1 MLDARIAS
9 ALNKII
15 QNSYFKKKGRSGGA
29 ESSERRSVPSR
40 KADRLHDLRLL
51 SSPNLWC
58 PGKFVHDVL
67 ESFYELR
74 IRESDQLKTVLEVYD
89 MEIHQKI
96 SMPDY
101 QKNWKRWWRESTDQK
116 LRLRNFNARS
126 ERIETGALVVN
137 RRVQR
142 GVEGGPGEC
151 DHWKAKG
158 QCPRGD
164 NCSFRHDE
172 DKRAKST
179 PKSAPPSEPPTEK
192 DGRSTSRRKCLR
204 GRSPSGKFAR
214 QPCRD
219 FIKGKWTRPSCDYWH
234 PPECQCYKFWIGM
247 QIWRKVLVC
256 TKAGWRS
263 TLQKNR
269 KRMWQKCSGYLE
281 RCTTVCLRI
290 SGHRA
295 AWIIIDFKEER
306 KSLGINSTCASHK
319 CYAASC
325 KHPRKAKVRRS
336 EWVKSKILVSAVRTL
351 QNLKIAMKFEDR
363 SQEETERQERCV
375 RGDAWRLAKKYP
387 TAQRKTQSYLFLTYR
402 GLVSPSAIR
411 NKTGGER
418 IRCRFRSINADVEQE
433 RPELCR
439 MGNRKGL

>member
-1 MLDARIAS
+1 MT
-9 ALNKII
+9 KI
-15 QNSYFKKKGRSGGA
+15 
-29 ESSERRSVPSR
+29 PP
-40 KADRLHDLRLL
+40 D
-51 SSPNLWC
+51 
-58 PGKFVHDVL
+58 DVL

-263 TLQKNR
+263 TLQKTEKGCDKNAVAILKDVR
-269 KRMWQKCSGYLE
+269 QF
-281 RCTTVCLRI
+281 VCVFQDTEPPESSSI
-290 SGHRA
+290 S
-295 AWIIIDFKEER
+295 R
-306 KSLGINSTCASHK
+306 KS
-319 CYAASC
+319 
-325 KHPRKAKVRRS
+325 AKVLGSIRRVQVINATQRHANIREKQRSVARS
-336 EWVKSKILVSAVRTL
+336 ESSQKSSSAQSVRSKI
-351 QNLKIAMKFEDR
+351 
-363 SQEETERQERCV
+363 
-375 RGDAWRLAKKYP
+375 WR
-387 TAQRKTQSYLFLTYR
+387 
-402 GLVSPSAIR
+402 
-411 NKTGGER
+411 
-418 IRCRFRSINADVEQE
+418 
-433 RPELCR
+433 
-439 MGNRKGL
+439 